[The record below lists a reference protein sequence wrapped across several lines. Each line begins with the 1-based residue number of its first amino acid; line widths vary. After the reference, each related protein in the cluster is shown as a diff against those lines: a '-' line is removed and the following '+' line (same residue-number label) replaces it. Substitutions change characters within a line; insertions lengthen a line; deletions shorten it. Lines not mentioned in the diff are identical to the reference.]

1 MAENVV
7 NTTKTTEKSK
17 ITAGTIARTII
28 LALALTN
35 QVLVMNGI
43 QMIPISDE
51 EINTLVSTIWTIV
64 ASIISWWENNS
75 FSKHAIEAD
84 KYMKTLQ
91 SSNSTEGTKE
101 NVDESSVTIEN
112 NMNTTNNT
120 DITVDVSG
128 NTDESDKDSE
138 G

>member
-1 MAENVV
+1 MSENVV
-7 NTTKTTEKSK
+7 NTTGTTEKSK

-28 LALALTN
+28 LALALIN
-35 QVLVMNGI
+35 QVLLMNGI

-91 SSNSTEGTKE
+91 SSNSTEGTE
-101 NVDESSVTIEN
+101 ESVDESSVTIEN
-112 NMNTTNNT
+112 NTNTTNNT

>member
-7 NTTKTTEKSK
+7 NTTGTMEKSK

-28 LALALTN
+28 LALALIN
-35 QVLVMNGI
+35 QVLLMNGI

-91 SSNSTEGTKE
+91 SSNSIEGTKKS
-101 NVDESSVTIEN
+101 VDESSVTIEN
-112 NMNTTNNT
+112 NTNTTNNT
-120 DITVDVSG
+120 DITVDVSS
-128 NTDESDKDSE
+128 NTDESDEDSE
-138 G
+138 S

>member
-1 MAENVV
+1 MSENIENIVE
-7 NTTKTTEKSK
+7 NEQKNK

-28 LALALTN
+28 LALSLIN
-35 QVLVMNGI
+35 QVLIMNGI

-51 EINTLVSTIWTIV
+51 EINTLISTIWTIV
-64 ASIISWWENNS
+64 ASIISWWKNNS

-91 SSNSTEGTKE
+91 SSNSTEGTE
-101 NVDESSVTIEN
+101 ESVDESSVTIEN
-112 NMNTTNNT
+112 NTNTTNNT

-138 G
+138 S